1 MEGGKREVV
10 SRESE
15 GVILIFLLRS
25 ARQSASECG
34 FPSGSNQRQHMFT
47 YPPICRLIDLDA
59 PSAAA
64 LAPLPSVPAR
74 KAWTPELAQQRL
86 MAVIKGECC
95 FNCFKNLADYETHY
109 CMRCKGRGQDVMYCS
124 EECRSKH
131 LNTHKETCAMT
142 RAKKPNDLR
151 HVNIKEALGVD

>member
-1 MEGGKREVV
+1 MKRGKREVV

-15 GVILIFLLRS
+15 GDIFIFLLRQHARSRVS
-25 ARQSASECG
+25 AAFRAAQI
-34 FPSGSNQRQHMFT
+34 NVNMFT

-64 LAPLPSVPAR
+64 LEALPSVPAR

-86 MAVIKGECC
+86 MAVINGECC

-124 EECRSKH
+124 EECQSKH
-131 LNTHKETCAMT
+131 LNTHKQTCAMT